1 MPKDEQR
8 RASLPAERGAGARLP
23 GTWQAIGVAA
33 LSALIVGYWA
43 RPAATMPSAAA
54 ATDVSQMAAVAPQDM
69 TAALDTVAITPEQ
82 AAKFRERDAC
92 SPRLAWVTIM
102 RSPGQPPGRIRLQS
116 GGYFSPVFEL
126 GETPVRIALPYPA
139 PYGLGRGTISVFG
152 ATADA
157 VIALTP
163 PWLVTAQGSGHARDV
178 TWTPA
183 PDCPAS
189 GK

>member
-8 RASLPAERGAGARLP
+8 RESLSAEREASARLP
-23 GTWQAIGVAA
+23 GAWQAVGVAA
-33 LSALIVGYWA
+33 LAALIFGYWA
-43 RPAATMPSAAA
+43 RPAATMPDPGA
-54 ATDVSQMAAVAPQDM
+54 ATDVSQVAPVAQQDM
-69 TAALDTVAITPEQ
+69 TAALDTVAISPEQ

-92 SPRLAWVTIM
+92 SPRLAWVTVM
-102 RSPGQPPGRIRLQS
+102 RKPGQPPGRIRLQS

-126 GETPVRIALPYPA
+126 GDTPVRVALPYPA

-157 VIALTP
+157 VVALTP
-163 PWLVTAQGSGHARDV
+163 PWLVTAQGSAHARDV